1 MGGKRAVIVAE
12 LVGESRK
19 KDNDV
24 IATELFLWFRDEV
37 LAVPW
42 VKDVKRVVVKR
53 F

>member
-12 LVGESRK
+12 LVGESREK
-19 KDNDV
+19 SNDV
-24 IATELFLWFRDEV
+24 IATELFVWFTDEV

-42 VKDVKRVVVKR
+42 VKEVKKVVVQK